1 MNREAKSAW
10 RITHRTHATPHAPN
24 MQIQLF
30 LLIISKPHNFL
41 YTLNSVKS
49 QLLLPPYGCSFS
61 STYGNVVAHSPT
73 RDLFSLAGRH
83 SFAGRP
89 QPHHSSVRHEAATVG
104 ALRRIRAGLH
114 TNAVPVVLRQPQA
127 ALHAAASLPLHAAKQ
142 RHFERVS
149 NQ

>member
-41 YTLNSVKS
+41 STLNSVKS
-49 QLLLPPYGCSFS
+49 QLLLPPCGCFS
-61 STYGNVVAHSPT
+61 STYRNVVAHSPT

-89 QPHHSSVRHEAATVG
+89 QPLHSSVRHEAATVG

-114 TNAVPVVLRQPQA
+114 AIAVPVVLRQPQA
-127 ALHAAASLPLHAAKQ
+127 APHAAASLPLHAAKQ
-142 RHFERVS
+142 HHFERVS